1 MEGDFCVKS
10 IFKENSKMLVYS
22 NLMFIF
28 INVESKH
35 SWDQNHGIHMF
46 SIPLGGTEEGMSKGE
61 FCLLQR

>member
-35 SWDQNHGIHMF
+35 S
-46 SIPLGGTEEGMSKGE
+46 
-61 FCLLQR
+61 